1 MESIAQ
7 NIKAARKK
15 AGITQAEL
23 GKRLGV
29 SSSMIALYETGRR
42 NPKKETIRQIAFA
55 LSVPV
60 GTLDPQLGK
69 MPTLEDRSAALNMQI
84 HQLQEAQGRLAPIM
98 QILDYIRLLNEE
110 GQQKAL
116 ERIQELTEIPRYQVR
131 NKEAEPDALNTQK
144 DE

>member
-1 MESIAQ
+1 
-7 NIKAARKK
+7 
-15 AGITQAEL
+15 
-23 GKRLGV
+23 
-29 SSSMIALYETGRR
+29 
-42 NPKKETIRQIAFA
+42 
-55 LSVPV
+55 
-60 GTLDPQLGK
+60 
-69 MPTLEDRSAALNMQI
+69 MQI